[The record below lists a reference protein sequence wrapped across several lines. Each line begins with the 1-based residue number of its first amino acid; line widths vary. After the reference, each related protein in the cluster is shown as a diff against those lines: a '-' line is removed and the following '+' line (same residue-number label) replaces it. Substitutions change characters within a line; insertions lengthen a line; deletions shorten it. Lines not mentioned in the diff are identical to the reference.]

1 MNEHGE
7 TCKSTLEVQRCIVS
21 IGNFCYI
28 QRMTI
33 ALDVAR
39 RFSGVRRLYGEPGLQ
54 KLQTAHV
61 LVIGIGGVGSWT
73 VEALARNAVGKLTLV
88 DLDNISVSNINR
100 QIHALDES
108 VGKAKVTAMHERI
121 AQINPACDVV
131 EIEDFI
137 SAENMA
143 AVLAM
148 RPDIVID
155 CMDDTKA
162 KIALAN
168 YCHQQQLPLIVVGSA
183 GGKLDATRIRLADLA
198 HVHGDR
204 MLAKIRNQLRRD
216 HGFPKASDNKK
227 SAKFGITA
235 VYSDEPVEKPAE
247 ACDTQA
253 GLTGLNC
260 AGYGSSICVT
270 ASFGFIAAQHALQ
283 ELVFSH

>member
-1 MNEHGE
+1 V
-7 TCKSTLEVQRCIVS
+7 TSTDTL
-21 IGNFCYI
+21 
-28 QRMTI
+28 TI
-33 ALDVAR
+33 KNDER
-39 RFSGVRRLYGEPGLQ
+39 RFSGVRRLYGEQGLQ
-54 KLQTAHV
+54 RLQAAHV
-61 LVIGIGGVGSWT
+61 MVIGLGGVGSWT

-88 DLDNISVSNINR
+88 DLDNISESNINR

-108 VGKAKVTAMHERI
+108 LGKAKVTAMHERI
-121 AQINPACDVV
+121 TQINPVCEVV
-131 EIEDFI
+131 KIEDFI
-137 SAENMA
+137 SAENMEA
-143 AVLAM
+143 MLAT
-148 RPDIVID
+148 RPDIVVD

-162 KIALAN
+162 KIALAD
-168 YCHQQQLPLIVVGSA
+168 YCQQQRLLLIVVGSA

-247 ACDTQA
+247 ACDVQA

-283 ELVFSH
+283 QLVFSH